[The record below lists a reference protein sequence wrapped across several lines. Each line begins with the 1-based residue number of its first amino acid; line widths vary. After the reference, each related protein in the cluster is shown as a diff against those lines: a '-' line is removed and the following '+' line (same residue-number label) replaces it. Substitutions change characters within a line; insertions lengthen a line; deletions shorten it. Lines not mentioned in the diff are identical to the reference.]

1 MSATNDG
8 AVFPQSCPESL
19 GLGLD
24 GDWGFVHSEQTGS
37 ALDGP
42 GLRTVVWLTGC
53 GFRCLYCHNPDTWKL
68 HSGRRVRAEDLVAEI
83 AKYGRFM
90 ATSKGGV
97 TLSGGEPL
105 VQHGFCMNVLGRLHA
120 LGVHTALDTNGFLG
134 ARLSDADLQQIDL
147 VLLDLKSWDDRTHLR
162 VTGQHPQP
170 VFEFARRLRDLG
182 RPAWI
187 RFVLVPGL
195 TDAPDNVAGLASFCA
210 ELSNVER
217 VEVLPFHQLGRFK
230 WHELGQTYALE
241 DVEAPSAAAVAAV
254 REAFRQRGLF
264 CPD

>member
-1 MSATNDG
+1 MKTTAAELPGPN
-8 AVFPQSCPESL
+8 SL
-19 GLGLD
+19 GQGLD
-24 GDWGFVHSEQTGS
+24 PDWGFVHSEQTGS

-53 GFRCLYCHNPDTWKL
+53 GFRCLYCHNPDTWRL
-68 HSGRRVRAEDLVAEI
+68 HSGRRVHADELVAEI
-83 AKYGRFM
+83 SKYARFM

-105 VQHGFCMNVLGRLHA
+105 VQHGFCMNVLRRLHA
-120 LGVHTALDTNGFLG
+120 LGMHTALDTNGFLG
-134 ARLSDADLQQIDL
+134 DRLTDADLQAIDL
-147 VLLDLKSWDDRTHLR
+147 VLLDLKSWDDKTHLHI
-162 VTGQHPQP
+162 TGQHSDP
-170 VFEFARRLRDLG
+170 VFRFARRLRDLG

-195 TDAPDNVAGLASFCA
+195 TDAPDNVTGLARFCA

-217 VEVLPFHQLGRFK
+217 VEILAFHQLGRFK
-230 WHELGQTYALE
+230 WHELGQRYALE
-241 DVEAPSAAAVAAV
+241 SAEPPSASAVAAV
-254 REAFRQRGLF
+254 REAFRQHGVH

>member
-1 MSATNDG
+1 MTSMA
-8 AVFPQSCPESL
+8 ALAPCPSSL
-19 GLGLD
+19 GQGLD
-24 GDWGFVHSEQTGS
+24 PAFGFVHSEQTGS

-53 GFRCLYCHNPDTWKL
+53 GFRCLYCHNPDTWRL
-68 HSGRRVRAEDLVAEI
+68 HSGRRVHADELVAEVSRY
-83 AKYGRFM
+83 ARFM

-105 VQHGFCMNVLGRLHA
+105 VQHGFCMNVLRRLHA
-120 LGVHTALDTNGFLG
+120 LGMHTALDTNGFLG
-134 ARLSDADLQQIDL
+134 DRLSDDDLRAIDL
-147 VLLDLKSWDDRTHLR
+147 VLLDLKSWDSETHRHL
-162 VTGQHPQP
+162 TGQRPDP
-170 VFEFARRLRDLG
+170 VLRFARRLSELG
-182 RPAWI
+182 RPVWI

-195 TDAPDNVAGLASFCA
+195 TDAPDNVGGLARFCA

-230 WHELGQTYALE
+230 WHELGQPYAL
-241 DVEAPSAAAVAAV
+241 DGVEPPGAALVAAV
-254 REAFRQRGLF
+254 REAFRQRGLY

>member
-1 MSATNDG
+1 MTSIA
-8 AVFPQSCPESL
+8 AAEPCPSSL
-19 GLGLD
+19 GQGLD
-24 GDWGFVHSEQTGS
+24 PDWGFVHSEQTCS

-68 HSGRRVRAEDLVAEI
+68 HSGRRLHADELVAEI
-83 AKYGRFM
+83 SQYARFM

-105 VQHGFCMNVLGRLHA
+105 VQHGFCMNVLRRLHA
-120 LGVHTALDTNGFLG
+120 LGIHTALDTNGFLG
-134 ARLSDADLQQIDL
+134 ERLSDDDLQAIDL
-147 VLLDLKSWDDRTHLR
+147 VLLDLKSWDDKTHLH
-162 VTGQHPQP
+162 VTGQHPGP
-170 VFEFARRLRDLG
+170 VLRFARRLSELG
-182 RPAWI
+182 RPAWV

-195 TDAPDNVAGLASFCA
+195 TDAPDNVAGLARFCA

-230 WHELGQTYALE
+230 WHELGQPYALE
-241 DVEAPSAAAVAAV
+241 SAEPPGAALVAEV
-254 REAFRQRGLF
+254 REAFRQRGLY
-264 CPD
+264 CPA